1 MNNIAATLKT
11 TDAILAAA
19 PDYMIPS
26 IHGTGPK
33 VKAAKAKVVQ
43 DYVGVKNVT
52 YVAVASDGTVMTRTS
67 STMVYNKMVAVTSAE
82 GTGQYAW
89 TGGGHS
95 GLTSQVKNARRVYA
109 GKGTVEI
116 LDVFA
121 TTAKNAKALQA

>member
-1 MNNIAATLKT
+1 MNNNIAATLKT

-67 STMVYNKMVAVTSAE
+67 STMVYNKMVAVTDAE
-82 GTGQYAW
+82 GTVQYAW

-95 GLTSQVKNARRVYA
+95 GIISQVKNARRVYE
-109 GKGTVEI
+109 TVEI